1 MKKKAHLSI
10 PFIVFL
16 TSHLSYADFTHEEI
30 VKRFTSPISERTN
43 FKNPFLIPKLNEVI
57 PAALQN
63 SLRALPEQG
72 RLSFGGLEGID
83 LRYRDTPVVSQV
95 GGRCSAYGLV
105 ASLENLLGA
114 PEVVKLSE
122 SHLWSKYKAY
132 SSASAVEAAK
142 RMAITEYAMWPNDS
156 KRPLPGWQAKAHTS
170 LKYITKIND
179 SVLAAVKAL
188 DDARP
193 VYLAVSVTKSMQ
205 ACDPVLAP
213 DSPDTGGGHAI
224 LISGYG
230 IDKRVAGG
238 GYFIIK
244 NSWGADCGDKGYQYL
259 PFHYCLRRGSSY
271 CMMWD
276 LEGVKTAFPGV
287 PSIDPVIPSF
297 DLKQIQF
304 QTSSMKPWYKWNRTV
319 GIKIEGESLHA
330 TQIAEVSL
338 KIDEGEFGAAVKNDI
353 DSVYLSFETK
363 SINHNIWIK
372 IKLKDGMIVD
382 KKIQWQLEK

>member
-1 MKKKAHLSI
+1 MKKNLKLYL
-10 PFIVFL
+10 PFLFL
-16 TSHLSYADFTHEEI
+16 FTSQFSYAHFPHEEI
-30 VKRFTSPISERTN
+30 VKRFNSPISERTN
-43 FKNPFLIPKLNEVI
+43 FKNPFLIPKLSEVI

-72 RLSFGGLEGID
+72 RLSFGGLEGMD

-122 SHLWSKYKAY
+122 SHLWSNYKTY
-132 SSASAVEAAK
+132 SSASAVDAAK
-142 RMAITEYAMWPNDS
+142 RMSITEYAMWPHDS
-156 KRPLPGWQAKAHTS
+156 KRPLPGWQTKAHTS

-179 SVLAAVKAL
+179 DVLAAVKAL
-188 DDARP
+188 DDSRP

-244 NSWGADCGDKGYQYL
+244 NSWGPDCGDKGYQYL
-259 PFHYCLRRGSSY
+259 PFNYCLRRGSSY

-276 LEGVKTAFPGV
+276 LEGVKTAFPGI
-287 PSIDPVIPSF
+287 PSVEPVIPPF
-297 DLKQIQF
+297 DLAQIHF
-304 QTSSMKPWYKWNRTV
+304 RTSTNKPWYKWNRTV
-319 GIKIEGESLHA
+319 GIKIEGKSLHA
-330 TQIAEVSL
+330 TQIEEVSF
-338 KIDEGEFGAAVKNDI
+338 KIDDGEFGAAVKNEL
-353 DSVYLSFETK
+353 DSVSLSFETQ
-363 SINHNIWIK
+363 SISHNIWIK
-372 IKLKDGMIVD
+372 IKLKDGVM
-382 KKIQWQLEK
+382 LEKKLVWKL